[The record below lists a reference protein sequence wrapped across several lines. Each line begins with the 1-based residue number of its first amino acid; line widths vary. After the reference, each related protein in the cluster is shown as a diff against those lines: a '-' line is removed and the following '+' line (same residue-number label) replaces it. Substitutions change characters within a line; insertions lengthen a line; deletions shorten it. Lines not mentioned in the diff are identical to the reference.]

1 MVSQMDVALVMAHL
15 AQGAAAYDLTQP
27 EGRKVSARQ
36 LRQVF
41 LNVNRA
47 LQPDVFAEA
56 GAHNAA
62 TSAKVRGVVA
72 DARIIAFEANPH
84 NHAKFSA
91 RHDYAALRVEYRL
104 QALTDVVA
112 PVTFKVLVQ
121 EGNVVRKPDSGRSSL
136 LAREGDAARYE
147 DVTVPGTTLDAALEG
162 VAGRV
167 ALWVDVEGAAR
178 QVLGGAM
185 ATLARTDVVMIEV
198 ETRPYWQGQWLH
210 TDICAHL
217 MGLGLVPVARDFE
230 YRYQFNLLF
239 LRPDALAKPDVLRAL
254 EQFHS
259 GRGPRAG
266 I

>member
-1 MVSQMDVALVMAHL
+1 L
-15 AQGAAAYDLTQP
+15 
-27 EGRKVSARQ
+27 RQ
-36 LRQVF
+36 LF
-41 LNVNRA
+41 LNINRA
-47 LQPDVFAEA
+47 LQPDVFIEA

-62 TSAKVRGVVA
+62 TSVKLRGLVPE
-72 DARIIAFEANPH
+72 ARVIAFEANPH
-84 NHAKFSA
+84 NHTKFAA
-91 RHDYAALRVEYRL
+91 RHDFGALGVEYRL
-104 QALTDVVA
+104 QALTDAVG

-121 EGNVVRKPDSGRSSL
+121 EGGVARKPDSGRSSL
-136 LAREGDAARYE
+136 LARDGVAARYE

-167 ALWVDVEGAAR
+167 ALWVDVEGAA
-178 QVLGGAM
+178 QKVLGGA
-185 ATLARTDVVMIEV
+185 AASLARTDVMMIEV

-239 LRPDALAKPDVLRAL
+239 LRPEALAKPDVLRAL

-259 GRGPRAG
+259 GRGLRPAP
-266 I
+266 

>member
-1 MVSQMDVALVMAHL
+1 MDVALVMAQL

-27 EGRKVSARQ
+27 EARKTSARQ

-41 LNVNRA
+41 LNINRA
-47 LQPDVFAEA
+47 LQPTVFIEA

-62 TSAKVRGVVA
+62 TSVKMRSLVP
-72 DARIIAFEANPH
+72 DAQIVAFEANPH
-84 NHAKFSA
+84 NHTKFAA
-91 RHDYAALRVEYRL
+91 RQDFNALRIDYRL
-104 QALTDVVA
+104 QALTDTIG

-121 EGNVVRKPDSGRSSL
+121 EGAVMRKPDSGRSSL
-136 LAREGDAARYE
+136 LPRTGDAARYE
-147 DVTVPGTTLDAALEG
+147 DVTVPGTTLDAALNG

-178 QVLGGAM
+178 QVLGGAG
-185 ATLARTDVVMIEV
+185 ATLARTDVMMIEA
-198 ETRPYWQGQWLH
+198 ETRPFWQGQWLH

-239 LRPDALAKPDVLRAL
+239 LRPEALAKPDVLRAL

-259 GRGPRAG
+259 GRGPRVG
-266 I
+266 V